1 MLRLR
6 LTIDRQPRTNSGEPA
21 HSTTGVASI
30 NSIHGR
36 SVPGITC
43 ESGWPVIMSDI
54 SISISGIVSAVAIQN
69 RRVMSASSGDA
80 WSPALTTRG
89 SNVIPQIGQLPGSE
103 RTICGCIGQTYS
115 VFETGWLGATDSS
128 AIPHL
133 GHGPGW
139 FCRISGCIGHVYEG
153 APASAR
159 TKAPSPAAA
168 GFGAARLRK
177 LSGSRL
183 NLSRQRMPQKW
194 YVAPW
199 CSNDPALLAGSTCI
213 PHTGSTTLPLKWLRL
228 SRRAAGAG
236 RNGYGILRAMITVC
250 TDHGLIFSLRS
261 SVIGWPLSTSC
272 LRNLV
277 VHPSCRVIGLTTVL
291 NAATSGFELWK
302 CVVMAIRPP
311 GLHTRTIS
319 DIIRYGSGTTV
330 RT

>member
-115 VFETGWLGATDSS
+115 VFETAWLGAIGSS
-128 AIPHL
+128 AMPHFGHDL
-133 GHGPGW
+133 GW
-139 FCRISGCIGHVYEG
+139 SCRISGCIGQVYRASPAAIGVG
-153 APASAR
+153 ALLF
-159 TKAPSPAAA
+159 AAA
-168 GFGAARLRK
+168 GFGAARVKK
-177 LSGSRL
+177 LSGPFL
-183 NLSRQRMPQKW
+183 NFSRQRMPQK
-194 YVAPW
+194 
-199 CSNDPALLAGSTCI
+199 
-213 PHTGSTTLPLKWLRL
+213 
-228 SRRAAGAG
+228 
-236 RNGYGILRAMITVC
+236 
-250 TDHGLIFSLRS
+250 
-261 SVIGWPLSTSC
+261 
-272 LRNLV
+272 
-277 VHPSCRVIGLTTVL
+277 
-291 NAATSGFELWK
+291 
-302 CVVMAIRPP
+302 
-311 GLHTRTIS
+311 
-319 DIIRYGSGTTV
+319 
-330 RT
+330 